1 MEILRRFFDA
11 NYNRGPILGTL
22 MSPNEWLS
30 EVFVRGYNYSYNAS
44 ATVLLND
51 EQRTTDT
58 H

>member
-30 EVFVRGYNYSYNAS
+30 EVFVCG
-44 ATVLLND
+44 
-51 EQRTTDT
+51 
-58 H
+58 